1 MLRAAAPYLA
11 YGIISLTGITSR
23 LRVVGEEHRERL
35 RRAGKGWIYAFWH
48 QRQVLLTY
56 THRGDGAHILVSRSK
71 DGELIAKVME
81 LSGINAVRG
90 SSSRG
95 AAAAT
100 RELLD
105 LAVHGGV
112 IGFTPDGPKGPARQ
126 VKPGVLYLAKE
137 SGLPILPL
145 ASASSRRIE
154 LASAWDRFHIPLP
167 FARTALVYA
176 PPITVAATDD
186 LDAKA
191 AELKASLDRIT
202 DEADGLV
209 RR

>member
-1 MLRAAAPYLA
+1 MLRGAAPYLA
-11 YGIISLTGITSR
+11 YGIISLTGWTTR
-23 LRVVGEEHRERL
+23 LRVVGGEHRERL
-35 RRAGKGWIYAFWH
+35 KAAGKGWIYAVWH

-71 DGELIAKVME
+71 DGEVIAKVLE

-100 RELLD
+100 RKLLD
-105 LAVHGGV
+105 LATAGRV

-126 VKPGVLYLAKE
+126 VKSGVLYLAKE

-145 ASASSRRIE
+145 ASASSRKLE
-154 LASAWDRFHIPLP
+154 FAGSWDRFQIPLP
-167 FARTALVYA
+167 FARGALVYA
-176 PPITVAATDD
+176 PPIYVKAGDD

-191 AELKASLDRIT
+191 AELKATLDRIT
-202 DEADGLV
+202 DEADRLV
-209 RR
+209 G